1 MNVAGRI
8 VVLAVAL
15 GSIHL
20 LSRLAAASS
29 RSRRGKE
36 FHSPP
41 PVRLA
46 SRIAVGGIAG
56 LLLFEAA
63 FLAWRHFA
71 GAPDASP
78 AGPGARY
85 LSLVPYLGSL
95 RAGGTG
101 FAAGALAA
109 LFSRRWEQGRG
120 ETSR

>member
-1 MNVAGRI
+1 MNLAGRI

-29 RSRRGKE
+29 RSRRDKAPGP
-36 FHSPP
+36 PP

-46 SRIAVGGIAG
+46 GRIAVGGVAG

-63 FLAWRHFA
+63 FLAWRHLS
-71 GAPDASP
+71 GAPAASP
-78 AGPGARY
+78 TGVGARY

-109 LFSRRWEQGRG
+109 LFSRRWEQEGG
-120 ETSR
+120 EASR